1 MQGPGSRSGQVLA
14 QKGNLKTPIMILMED
29 YKTGQRV
36 FIVANGISI
45 QQYLITRIEHDFYT
59 LRGIDTMCS
68 MRLRKHR
75 LYKTKEE
82 AVKKLNE
89 LQRIT
94 TGIQDTSSYRCPHY
108 L

>member
-1 MQGPGSRSGQVLA
+1 MVSLRDV
-14 QKGNLKTPIMILMED
+14 PIMRLIVSIRIFMED
-29 YKTGQRV
+29 FKTGQRV

-45 QQYLITRIEHDFYT
+45 QQYVITRIEHDFYT

-68 MRLRKHR
+68 MRLRRHR

-82 AVKKLNE
+82 AVLKLNE
-89 LQRIT
+89 INRMT
-94 TGIQDTSSYRCPHY
+94 AGVQDNSSYRSPHY

>member
-1 MQGPGSRSGQVLA
+1 
-14 QKGNLKTPIMILMED
+14 MILMED

-45 QQYLITRIEHDFYT
+45 QQYLITRIEQDFYI

-75 LYKTKEE
+75 LYKTEEE
-82 AVKKLNE
+82 ASKKLNE
-89 LQRIT
+89 IQRIS

>member
-1 MQGPGSRSGQVLA
+1 
-14 QKGNLKTPIMILMED
+14 MILMED
-29 YKTGQRV
+29 YKNGQRV

-82 AVKKLNE
+82 ASRKLNE
-89 LQRIT
+89 IQRIA

>member
-1 MQGPGSRSGQVLA
+1 
-14 QKGNLKTPIMILMED
+14 MILMED
-29 YKTGQRV
+29 YKTGERV

-59 LRGIDTMCS
+59 LRGIDTLCS

-82 AVKKLNE
+82 ASKKLNE
-89 LQRIT
+89 IQRIA